1 MKMRFIVPAMLV
13 AAMPIGMGAA
23 LDAAWARAAPG
34 INPGTV
40 VGNVYESAHLT
51 GFGLAQPSPC
61 GTFAF
66 DPCPPAK
73 PHKHPRPH

>member
-1 MKMRFIVPAMLV
+1 MSKPVKTLAVATAMFCGTI
-13 AAMPIGMGAA
+13 P
-23 LDAAWARAAPG
+23 AWATPG
-34 INPGTV
+34 SSGNPGTV

-66 DPCPPAK
+66 DPCPPLK
-73 PHKHPRPH
+73 PHKHSRQR

>member
-1 MKMRFIVPAMLV
+1 MKMRFTAAAMFM
-13 AAMPIGMGAA
+13 AAMPIYA
-23 LDAAWARAAPG
+23 DRACAG
-34 INPGTV
+34 SASGVNPGTV

-66 DPCPPAK
+66 DPCPPVK
-73 PHKHPRPH
+73 PRKHPRQH